1 MTFANVCKPVHDV
14 ILIPTSF
21 ETWNL
26 ENVERKEKNFKNL
39 NVARTKRT
47 FYMK

>member
-14 ILIPTSF
+14 ILIPTLF
-21 ETWNL
+21 DTWNL

-39 NVARTKRT
+39 MLQEQKEL
-47 FYMK
+47 FI